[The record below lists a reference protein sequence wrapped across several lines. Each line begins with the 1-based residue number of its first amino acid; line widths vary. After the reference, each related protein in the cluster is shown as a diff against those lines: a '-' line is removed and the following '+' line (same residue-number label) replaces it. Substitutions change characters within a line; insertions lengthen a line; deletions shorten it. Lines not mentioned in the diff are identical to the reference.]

1 MKFDNEKEIIDSYFP
16 IRLKYYQKRK
26 DYMIA
31 ALQKELNLLS
41 NKARY
46 VQDNLDGEIDLRKK
60 RKEDILELLT
70 GKNYDVI
77 DDDADY
83 KYLLKMPMDSV
94 SEENAERLLKD
105 RDGKEKELVIIQ
117 STSIENM
124 WLNELDVLKQYLDTP
139 KAIKV
144 KKQNKK

>member
-1 MKFDNEKEIIDSYFP
+1 MID
-16 IRLKYYQKRK
+16 
-26 DYMIA
+26 

-60 RKEDILELLT
+60 RKEDILELLK

-105 RDGKEKELVIIQ
+105 RDGKEQELVVIQ

-124 WLNELDVLKQYLDTP
+124 WLNELDELKQYMDTTP
-139 KAIKV
+139 KATKV